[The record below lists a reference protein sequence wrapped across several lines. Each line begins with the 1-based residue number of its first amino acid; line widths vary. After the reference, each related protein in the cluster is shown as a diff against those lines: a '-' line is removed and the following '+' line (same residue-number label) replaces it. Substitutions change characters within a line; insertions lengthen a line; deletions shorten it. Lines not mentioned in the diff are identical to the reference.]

1 MKGPTGGT
9 GYLSGHQSLSW
20 LTPFIQQ
27 LSSSGAE
34 EPQVRAAEEQVLTQY
49 DDLDWL
55 HGRRAHVAHHPRGGD
70 T

>member
-9 GYLSGHQSLSW
+9 GYLSTQQSFSW

-34 EPQVRAAEEQVLTQY
+34 EPQVRAAEEQVLAEY
-49 DDLDWL
+49 DDPDWL

-70 T
+70 A